1 MVYLLS
7 MGWLVIAATGE
18 KEKDDGRAIGLVDSA
33 RNYSI
38 IAFFMQTDR
47 WARPING
54 AA

>member
-7 MGWLVIAATGE
+7 MGLLVTSATSE

-38 IAFFMQTDR
+38 IAVFVQTDR
-47 WARPING
+47 GRWLSG
-54 AA
+54 C